1 MQIPTSAEIAP
12 LISPLFMGNIPLVKT
27 AVKQNLTC
35 EGRGRQVPGGALCLR
50 NGMACM
56 ALEQARH
63 EGSVSELSV
72 LERQGGWV
80 PLDEQVGQRIG
91 HG

>member
-1 MQIPTSAEIAP
+1 MREEDARFQEE
-12 LISPLFMGNIPLVKT
+12 LFVL
-27 AVKQNLTC
+27 L
-35 EGRGRQVPGGALCLR
+35 EWH
-50 NGMACM
+50 ACM